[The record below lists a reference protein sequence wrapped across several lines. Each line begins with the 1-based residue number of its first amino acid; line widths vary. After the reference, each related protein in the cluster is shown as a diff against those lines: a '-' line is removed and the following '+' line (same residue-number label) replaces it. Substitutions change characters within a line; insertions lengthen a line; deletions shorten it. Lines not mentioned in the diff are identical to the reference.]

1 MIFKVV
7 RVRVLRSA
15 LAAAVIVYDKITREP
30 HQPVLK
36 IALPRVVLFQRAID
50 AYKNFLRQILGS
62 VRARGEAI
70 G

>member
-15 LAAAVIVYDKITREP
+15 LAATVIIYDEITREP

-36 IALPRVVLFQRAID
+36 IALPGVVLFQRAINAD
-50 AYKNFLRQILGS
+50 KNFLRQILRS